1 MNKIYKILLI
11 LIFLTSCS
19 LHQNSK
25 FWKTEKIKK
34 ETDDNIEKIFV
45 KEKTLNLD
53 FNPGLKISL
62 YSKPIKKSFFNN
74 YDNNNGRINY
84 DGSLKNISKFKF
96 SKIINFHQYDPK
108 IAFDK
113 NNIIFFNNKGAIL
126 KFNQDSK
133 LIWKKNYNSKA
144 EIKQKPIL
152 LFANNKDTL
161 IVADSIAKY
170 YALDIKTGNLLWT
183 KNNTAP
189 FNSQLKIYKDKFFV
203 IDFENILRCYSIK
216 DGVEIWNVKTETSL
230 IRSQKKLSM
239 VIVKEKIYFNNSLGD
254 ISAVN
259 IENGEILWQRPTQS
273 SLIYDEGFFLK
284 TSDIIADNDN
294 LYFSNNKNQF
304 FSLDITTGLL
314 NWVQKVN
321 SNLRPT
327 MVDRYLFTVSLD
339 GFLIVIDKQSGNII
353 RSTDIFKNFKAKNRS
368 KIQPVGFILGTNNIY
383 LTTDNGKLLIIDIT
397 TGITSSILKIDNGKI
412 SRPSIVNQK
421 LYIIKDNS
429 IIKLN

>member
-1 MNKIYKILLI
+1 
-11 LIFLTSCS
+11 
-19 LHQNSK
+19 
-25 FWKTEKIKK
+25 
-34 ETDDNIEKIFV
+34 
-45 KEKTLNLD
+45 
-53 FNPGLKISL
+53 
-62 YSKPIKKSFFNN
+62 
-74 YDNNNGRINY
+74 
-84 DGSLKNISKFKF
+84 
-96 SKIINFHQYDPK
+96 
-108 IAFDK
+108 
-113 NNIIFFNNKGAIL
+113 
-126 KFNQDSK
+126 
-133 LIWKKNYNSKA
+133 
-144 EIKQKPIL
+144 
-152 LFANNKDTL
+152 
-161 IVADSIAKY
+161 
-170 YALDIKTGNLLWT
+170 
-183 KNNTAP
+183 
-189 FNSQLKIYKDKFFV
+189 
-203 IDFENILRCYSIK
+203 
-216 DGVEIWNVKTETSL
+216 
-230 IRSQKKLSM
+230 M

-383 LTTDNGKLLIIDIT
+383 LTTDHGRLLEVDIASGKVINII
-397 TGITSSILKIDNGKI
+397 KIDKNKI
-412 SRPSIVNQK
+412 NRPSILNNN
-421 LYIIKDNS
+421 LFIITDNS